1 MDVLTLEPA
10 WGKVQGKVRRA
21 GRVQTVLRVARGEL
35 YVGDILLDADNR
47 VWRHATTI
55 PADVVLKAL
64 VGYSRGGDLFGKLIG
79 RKDGLPYYWHVVGAQ
94 EQSESESVREEAA

>member
-1 MDVLTLEPA
+1 MDVLTREPVRN
-10 WGKVQGKVRRA
+10 GVRRA
-21 GRVQTVLRVARGEL
+21 SRVQTVLRVARGEL

-64 VGYSRGGDLFGKLIG
+64 VGYSRGGDLFGKLVG
-79 RKDGLPYYWHVVGAQ
+79 RKDGLPYYWHVVGVQA
-94 EQSESESVREEAA
+94 EQSESVREEAA